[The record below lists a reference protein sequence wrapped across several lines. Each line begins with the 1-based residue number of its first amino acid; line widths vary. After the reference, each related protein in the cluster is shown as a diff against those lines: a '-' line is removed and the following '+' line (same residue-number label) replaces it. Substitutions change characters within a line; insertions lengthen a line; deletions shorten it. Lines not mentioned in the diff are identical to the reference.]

1 MILCRRPAHQRAP
14 ESDLGAV
21 TKRLRGRDHF
31 STRAGPVAIDAGQRA
46 QGKPFPPYL
55 LNVNLARSRADASAA
70 RAAVLAVIADAE
82 IGGDFAGDGRWARQ
96 VTWA

>member
-1 MILCRRPAHQRAP
+1 MAYFRPAASRLSCRQPAHQRAP

-46 QGKPFPPYL
+46 QRQ
-55 LNVNLARSRADASAA
+55 AASSEPTQ
-70 RAAVLAVIADAE
+70 RELKLFRDHGHDLPAVRPLK
-82 IGGDFAGDGRWARQ
+82 
-96 VTWA
+96 